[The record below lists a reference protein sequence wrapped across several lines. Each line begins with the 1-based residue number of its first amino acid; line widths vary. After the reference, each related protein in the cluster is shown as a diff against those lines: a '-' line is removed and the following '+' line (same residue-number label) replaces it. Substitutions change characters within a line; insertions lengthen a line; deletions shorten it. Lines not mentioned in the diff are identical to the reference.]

1 MAGGNKKYS
10 VVEASNL
17 GFGQVGS
24 IFLDASGAAS
34 PPTGLVFISITFL
47 EDTILDA
54 TGGLVAEDENQ
65 YANTEAAAHNESDGS
80 ETATQGSGGLQID
93 ASNTFPQGATIFGRW
108 TEIDIG
114 SSGML
119 IAYIGQMLA
128 LKLGLRSFGIRS
140 AAVAR
145 DLWSLVNDIWEN
157 EHRKWEDIE

>member
-34 PPTGLVFISITFL
+34 PPTGLVFIAITLL

-54 TGGLVAEDENQ
+54 SGGLVAEDENQ
-65 YANTEAAAHNESDGS
+65 YANTEAAAHDESDGS

-108 TEIDIG
+108 TEIDIT
-114 SSGML
+114 SGML
-119 IAYIGQMLA
+119 IAYIG
-128 LKLGLRSFGIRS
+128 
-140 AAVAR
+140 
-145 DLWSLVNDIWEN
+145 
-157 EHRKWEDIE
+157 